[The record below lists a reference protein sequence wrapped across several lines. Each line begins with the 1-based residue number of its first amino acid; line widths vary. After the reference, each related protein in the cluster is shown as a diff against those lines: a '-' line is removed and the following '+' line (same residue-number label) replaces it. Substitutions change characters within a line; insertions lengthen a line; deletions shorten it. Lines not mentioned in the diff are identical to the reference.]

1 MSKKFTYIGQ
11 KYTQGQSSTEL
22 VTFCADAK
30 QINEWGGVPQKN
42 DRFDGG
48 FQRALNKRYE
58 KIRRFFENGQV
69 SPTAVVVAF
78 RQGALKIDELA
89 YPVSAWPS
97 SADLSG
103 SPTFVK
109 LSFEVEDIDTDEAP
123 LGDLLTKASE
133 LLAKRISADVGNE
146 GEELDS
152 SEASSSDDQ
161 DEDDSGE
168 ANEDSEDEEEDID
181 LEEEEESDSIDV
193 GHSKLKAFHTFICS
207 REAVD
212 KWLASEQAKYDA
224 VAAKSKKTKK
234 EREFLSATPEVRLKQ
249 TLVSLLRP
257 AMIVDGQHRVSGAYH
272 ASAENIAFN
281 VCAIADAD
289 WVEQV
294 FQFVV
299 LNKTARPIS
308 KGFLS
313 GMLNTSLTNL
323 EIKDVDDRL
332 ETIGIKSMDRLLLKV
347 VNFDPASPFFNMVAQ
362 PGEVAGV
369 DNAGKL
375 KDLGMIALARTW
387 RAMHNQNQKIRLKM
401 FYPALSLAKRNHSQA
416 AKAWISDKRWIEFFY
431 AFWWAVRKL
440 YEPQDVWV
448 KSKDLHLLKVVT
460 LQVMQDYFLES
471 QKKAGV
477 QFASVEDF
485 VEKITNFYEPV
496 KAAFF
501 RGWKRTGLQS
511 GDGPT
516 IIRNALD
523 EYRDGV
529 PLDKII
535 KENVLFKDL

>member
-1 MSKKFTYIGQ
+1 MSKKFTYLGQ
-11 KYTQGQSSTEL
+11 KYAQGDSATTL

-78 RQGALKIDELA
+78 RKGALTIDELA
-89 YPVSAWPS
+89 YPASAWPPS
-97 SADLSG
+97 TDLSEQ
-103 SPTFVK
+103 PTFVK
-109 LSFEVEDIDTDEAP
+109 LSFEVDDIDTDEAP
-123 LGDLLTKASE
+123 LDELLVQAADLLAE
-133 LLAKRISADVGNE
+133 RISEDIATD
-146 GEELDS
+146 EEQGDS
-152 SEASSSDDQ
+152 SEGASGDDDELGSSDD
-161 DEDDSGE
+161 
-168 ANEDSEDEEEDID
+168 NEDSEEEEEEVD

-193 GHSKLKAFHTFICS
+193 GHSKLKAFHAFISS
-207 REAVD
+207 REAVY
-212 KWLASEQAKYDA
+212 KWIASEQAKYDA
-224 VAAKSKKTKK
+224 IAAKAKKTKK
-234 EREFLSATPEVRLKQ
+234 EREFLSATPELRLKQ

-272 ASAENIAFN
+272 ASSESIAFN

-347 VNFDPASPFFNMVAQ
+347 VNFEPASPFFNMVAQ

-375 KDLGMIALARTW
+375 KDQGMIALARTW
-387 RAMHNQNQKIRLKM
+387 RAMQNQNQKIRLKM
-401 FYPALSLAKRNHSQA
+401 FYSALGLAKRNHSQA

-431 AFWWAVRKL
+431 AFWWTVRKL

-477 QFASVEDF
+477 QFASLEDF
-485 VEKITNFYEPV
+485 VLKINNFYKPV

-511 GDGPT
+511 GDGPA
-516 IIRNALD
+516 IIRGALD

-529 PLDKII
+529 PLDKLI